1 MKSLLIALLI
11 VALIVGV
18 PMSHTSAAPGAGG
31 EGQVDVRIVDDEA
44 GDVLSIL
51 EIKSANR
58 PITDADWK
66 RLLATEGY
74 LRLKKREL
82 SMSRSF
88 DDAEFKAFVLSDE
101 LAKGAALLRKTVDAW
116 KQADMT
122 AAAARALAY
131 LPAGASIRAKIYPV
145 IKPGKNSFVFE
156 VKADPAIFLYV
167 DPDETKDQ
175 FENTVAHE
183 LHHIGYGGSCPPAA
197 AADEISKLPAK
208 TGKML
213 DWVGAFGEGMAM
225 LAAAGGPDVH
235 PHQVSKPE
243 DRQRWDRDM
252 ANFNAD
258 LLKVDKFFRDVLEG
272 RLEGDEISKVAYSFF
287 GIQGPWY
294 TVGWKMAVTIEK
306 TYGRARLIE
315 CFCDPRGLLPAY
327 NQAAREHNRASGDS
341 LALWSDAVIGASAR
355 PK

>member
-1 MKSLLIALLI
+1 MN
-11 VALIVGV
+11 
-18 PMSHTSAAPGAGG
+18 HTSAALGAGG

-44 GDVLSIL
+44 EDVLSIL
-51 EIKSANR
+51 ETKSANR

-156 VKADPAIFLYV
+156 VKTDPAIFLYI

-183 LHHIGYGGSCPPAA
+183 LHHIGYGGSCPSAA
-197 AADEISKLPAK
+197 VAAELSKLPPNANK
-208 TGKML
+208 VL

-252 ANFNAD
+252 ANFNSD
-258 LLKVDKFFRDVLEG
+258 LLKVDQFFRDVLDG
-272 RLEGDEISKVAYSFF
+272 RLKGDEISKVAYSFF
-287 GIQGPWY
+287 GVQGPWY
-294 TVGWKMAVTIEK
+294 TVGWKMAATIEK
-306 TYGRARLIE
+306 TYGRSKLIE
-315 CFCDPRGLLPAY
+315 CFCDPRGLLPTY
-327 NQAAREHNRASGDS
+327 NQAARDHNRASGDGLS
-341 LALWSDAVIGASAR
+341 LWSGAVIQATARR

>member
-1 MKSLLIALLI
+1 MKTFTICLLVFAFLW
-11 VALIVGV
+11 V
-18 PMSHTSAAPGAGG
+18 PINSRPATTRACGGA
-31 EGQVDVRIVDDEA
+31 QVDVRIVDDEA
-44 GDVLSIL
+44 ESVLAIL
-51 EIKSANR
+51 ETKNANR
-58 PITDADWK
+58 PVTDADWK

-131 LPAGASIRAKIYPV
+131 LPAGASIRANIYPV

-183 LHHIGYGGSCPPAA
+183 LHHIGYGGS
-197 AADEISKLPAK
+197 
-208 TGKML
+208 
-213 DWVGAFGEGMAM
+213 
-225 LAAAGGPDVH
+225 
-235 PHQVSKPE
+235 
-243 DRQRWDRDM
+243 
-252 ANFNAD
+252 
-258 LLKVDKFFRDVLEG
+258 FRDVPEG

-287 GIQGPWY
+287 GIQGHWY

-315 CFCDPRGLLPAY
+315 CFCDPRGLLPTY
-327 NQAAREHNRASGDS
+327 NQAARDHNRTVGDD
-341 LALWSDAVIGASAR
+341 LALWSDAVVAASAR

>member
-1 MKSLLIALLI
+1 
-11 VALIVGV
+11 VG
-18 PMSHTSAAPGAGG
+18 
-31 EGQVDVRIVDDEA
+31 DEA
-44 GDVLSIL
+44 EAVLSIL
-51 EIKSANR
+51 ETKNGNR
-58 PITDADWK
+58 PVTDADWK

-183 LHHIGYGGSCPPAA
+183 LHHIGYGGS
-197 AADEISKLPAK
+197 
-208 TGKML
+208 
-213 DWVGAFGEGMAM
+213 
-225 LAAAGGPDVH
+225 
-235 PHQVSKPE
+235 
-243 DRQRWDRDM
+243 
-252 ANFNAD
+252 
-258 LLKVDKFFRDVLEG
+258 FRDVLEG
-272 RLEGDEISKVAYSFF
+272 RLKGDEISKVAYSFF

-306 TYGRARLIE
+306 TYGRARLIK
-315 CFCDPRGLLPAY
+315 CFCDPRGLLPTY
-327 NQAAREHNRASGDS
+327 NQAAREHNRTSGDS
-341 LALWSDAVIGASAR
+341 LALWSQAVIGASAR
-355 PK
+355 

>member
-1 MKSLLIALLI
+1 MQRSAAFAAGTVEVTGEMKSFLAALLI
-11 VALIVGV
+11 LALVVGV
-18 PMSHTSAAPGAGG
+18 PMNHTSAAVEPSGAS
-31 EGQVDVRIVDDEA
+31 QVDVRIVDDEA
-44 GDVLSIL
+44 EAVLSIL
-51 EIKSANR
+51 EEKKANH
-58 PITDADWK
+58 PVSDADCK
-66 RLLATEGY
+66 KLFATEGY

-183 LHHIGYGGSCPPAA
+183 LHHIGYGGS
-197 AADEISKLPAK
+197 
-208 TGKML
+208 
-213 DWVGAFGEGMAM
+213 
-225 LAAAGGPDVH
+225 
-235 PHQVSKPE
+235 
-243 DRQRWDRDM
+243 
-252 ANFNAD
+252 
-258 LLKVDKFFRDVLEG
+258 FRDVLEG

-315 CFCDPRGLLPAY
+315 CFCDPRGLLPTY
-327 NQAAREHNRASGDS
+327 NQAARDHNRTAGDD
-341 LALWSDAVIGASAR
+341 LALWSDAVIAASAR

>member
-1 MKSLLIALLI
+1 VKSFLIALLI
-11 VALIVGV
+11 FTFVGAPSRPTRAALG
-18 PMSHTSAAPGAGG
+18 PRGAA
-31 EGQVDVRIVDDEA
+31 QVDVRIVDDEA
-44 GDVLSIL
+44 ESVLAIL
-51 EIKSANR
+51 ETKNAKR
-58 PITDADWK
+58 PVSDADWK
-66 RLLATEGY
+66 TLFATEGY
-74 LRLKKREL
+74 LRLKNREL
-82 SMSRSF
+82 SMSRPF
-88 DDAEFKAFVLSDE
+88 EEADFKGFILSEE
-101 LAKGAALLRKTVDAW
+101 LAKRAGRLRSTLDAW

-145 IKPGKNSFVFE
+145 IKPRTNSFVFE
-156 VKADPAIFLYV
+156 VKTDPAIFLYI

-183 LHHIGYGGSCPPAA
+183 LHHIGYGGSCPSAA
-197 AADEISKLPAK
+197 VAAELSKLPPNASK
-208 TGKML
+208 VL

-252 ANFNAD
+252 ANFNSD
-258 LLKVDKFFRDVLEG
+258 LLKVDQFFRDVLEG
-272 RLEGDEISKVAYSFF
+272 RLKGDEISKVAYSFF

-306 TYGRARLIE
+306 SYGRARLIE
-315 CFCDPRGLLPAY
+315 CFCDPRGLLPTY
-327 NQAAREHNRASGDS
+327 NQAARDHNRAWGDGLS
-341 LALWSDAVIGASAR
+341 LWSEAVIQATARR